1 MQIYASSCS
10 NGSCCLASNKTGDG
24 KLKSA
29 NKSFSCFRP
38 AVLCS
43 FACQKVKHAHFL
55 TFLSNGTKKKKPQCS
70 TNFEIAL
77 FRPKMKSAKA
87 EKKNNEEEVG
97 KTVAQ
102 PRRKYKS
109 INFPAKTNRTLIR
122 AMGQHEGY
130 TSVECPGP
138 TFESAKI

>member
-1 MQIYASSCS
+1 KIFLRLKYLFVRIAHIIPISQRFAEKQPSWVKIEVREISVRLAVFKSFCQLYNPPLTQFMQIYASSCS

-77 FRPKMKSAKA
+77 
-87 EKKNNEEEVG
+87 
-97 KTVAQ
+97 
-102 PRRKYKS
+102 
-109 INFPAKTNRTLIR
+109 
-122 AMGQHEGY
+122 
-130 TSVECPGP
+130 
-138 TFESAKI
+138 

>member
-1 MQIYASSCS
+1 
-10 NGSCCLASNKTGDG
+10 
-24 KLKSA
+24 
-29 NKSFSCFRP
+29 
-38 AVLCS
+38 
-43 FACQKVKHAHFL
+43 
-55 TFLSNGTKKKKPQCS
+55 
-70 TNFEIAL
+70 
-77 FRPKMKSAKA
+77 MKSAKA

-109 INFPAKTNRTLIR
+109 INFPAKTNRTLFR
-122 AMGQHEGY
+122 ATGQHEEGY